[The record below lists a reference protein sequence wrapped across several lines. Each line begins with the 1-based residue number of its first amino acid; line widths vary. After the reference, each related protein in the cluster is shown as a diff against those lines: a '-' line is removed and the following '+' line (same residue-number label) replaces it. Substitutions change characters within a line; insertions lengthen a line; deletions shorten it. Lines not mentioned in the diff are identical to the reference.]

1 MRGLL
6 VRVGADQSD
15 AGGHWN
21 GPCDSTTRQF
31 VYVPIRE
38 DYSVRPEFHH
48 FYDKMEPSLAQ
59 LSCHLPPQ
67 LKGQRMHLDP
77 DFSCLTY
84 GDQGQRAKQ
93 IKDKLGAGDLIVFY
107 AGLQDVRTPH
117 HLIYAIIGLYI
128 IDTIVP
134 AVAISESD
142 WDSNAHTRRILSRSA
157 DDIVVHA
164 RSGMSGRLSEY
175 VEIGEFRERAYRV
188 KPALLKAWGG
198 LSVKDG
204 YLQRSARLP
213 EFLDAGLFY
222 EWFLSCNAKLIAN
235 NN

>member
-1 MRGLL
+1 MKGLL

-15 AGGHWN
+15 AGGNWN

-31 VYVPIRE
+31 VYVPIHE
-38 DYSVRPEFHH
+38 DYPVRPGFQHL
-48 FYDKMEPSLAQ
+48 YDKIEPSLSQ
-59 LSCHLPPQ
+59 LSCQLPPQ
-67 LKGQRMHLDP
+67 LKGKRMHLDP
-77 DFSCLTY
+77 DFSYLTY

-93 IKDKLGAGDLIVFY
+93 IKDKLGQGDLIVFY
-107 AGLQDVRTPH
+107 AGLQDVRAPR
-117 HLIYAIIGLYI
+117 LIYAIIGLYI

-134 AVAISESD
+134 AVTISETD

-157 DDIVVHA
+157 DDIVVHGRA
-164 RSGMSGRLSEY
+164 GMSGRLFEY

-188 KPALLKAWGG
+188 KPTLLKAWGG

-213 EFLDAGLFY
+213 EFLSADSFY
-222 EWFLSCNAKLIAN
+222 KWFLSCAPKLIETN
-235 NN
+235 N